1 MDAVDNLSDAI
12 DATRNLL
19 LPIRAWLWLK
29 LAIVV
34 FFLGGTGGGFST
46 GDPTI
51 ATDDEMISMVQDTV
65 TEEILIGF
73 AIVAAVVLVIWL
85 LFEALGAIA
94 EFVFIEGL
102 RSKEVSII
110 SYALDNIGRAVRLF
124 VFRVGLGLLVWA
136 IVLVPAGLLLYSAGW
151 DVEAAFDVGTI
162 LLLLGVGALSYLVFA
177 IVMRFTSEFVAP
189 IMLLESRG
197 VLSGWKRFWG
207 TLTAKPSEYVVYL
220 LLVWILQLV
229 IGIAVGFLMLFV
241 TIIVAIPF
249 VILVVA
255 LLALGDIG
263 VWLAIIAG
271 IIGVLLFFV
280 ISAFISMP
288 VRTYFQYYALLLLG
302 DTNDELDLIPDQ
314 RAEIRS
320 DGGRDEPGS
329 PAGRELRDGTDDDDW
344 DADTDDRNDD
354 WDADTDTREDSSDWD
369 DSTPWDD
376 DSSDW
381 DEPDDGEDDRDD
393 RGW

>member
-288 VRTYFQYYALLLLG
+288 IRTYFQYYALLLLG

>member
-189 IMLLESRG
+189 IMLESRG

-207 TLTAKPSEYVVYL
+207 RSPRSRVSTSSTCFSS
-220 LLVWILQLV
+220 
-229 IGIAVGFLMLFV
+229 GF
-241 TIIVAIPF
+241 
-249 VILVVA
+249 
-255 LLALGDIG
+255 
-263 VWLAIIAG
+263 
-271 IIGVLLFFV
+271 
-280 ISAFISMP
+280 
-288 VRTYFQYYALLLLG
+288 
-302 DTNDELDLIPDQ
+302 
-314 RAEIRS
+314 
-320 DGGRDEPGS
+320 
-329 PAGRELRDGTDDDDW
+329 
-344 DADTDDRNDD
+344 
-354 WDADTDTREDSSDWD
+354 SS
-369 DSTPWDD
+369 S
-376 DSSDW
+376 
-381 DEPDDGEDDRDD
+381 
-393 RGW
+393 